1 MGFEILCF
9 NKVFRQFFL
18 FMKFNVKFFHKILI
32 YFYIT
37 PLYLAV
43 DKENVDIV
51 KQLIKHKKIDV
62 NIKSVLMIYCIYII
76 SYFIS
81 FNFIHISM
89 FQ

>member
-1 MGFEILCF
+1 MEFEILCF
-9 NKVFRQFFL
+9 NKVFYQVYEIQCKIFS
-18 FMKFNVKFFHKILI
+18 HKILI

-51 KQLIKHKKIDV
+51 KQLVKHKKIDV
-62 NIKSVLMIYCIYII
+62 NIKSVLKIYCIYII